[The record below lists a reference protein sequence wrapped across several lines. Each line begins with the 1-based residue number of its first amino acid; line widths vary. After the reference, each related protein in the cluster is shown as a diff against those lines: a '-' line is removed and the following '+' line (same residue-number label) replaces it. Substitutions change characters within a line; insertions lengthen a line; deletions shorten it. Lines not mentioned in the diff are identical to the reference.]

1 MRPTLIESNRGFILT
16 VAKAV
21 DIYPDYA
28 RLSTTVGS
36 AQKKGIEVWH
46 LLVDT

>member
-1 MRPTLIESNRGFILT
+1 VRPALIESNRGFILT

-21 DIYPDYA
+21 DISPDYA

-36 AQKKGIEVWH
+36 A
-46 LLVDT
+46 